1 MTITP
6 RRVLADVQRGLEA
19 VAAGE
24 LLLSRDG
31 GERLV
36 SVVNGL
42 AVDLIDMLDGL
53 QPLLDDIPMDE
64 KEGYVRLHV
73 LTCRDFDVRLHVWL
87 PVRDEEYVENVHD
100 HRRHMIS
107 RILHGSYRSRE
118 FDLDP
123 HDPRAVKL
131 NRIDTVNK
139 DDTRL
144 IGPHTIH
151 AIGNPFERHCVSLIV
166 RGGAVTRV
174 LHTFDRDRGTVGT
187 HESQKPVTWTGRSQ
201 ADAHITPA
209 EYKANLVAR
218 LREEAFQP

>member
-1 MTITP
+1 MTVT
-6 RRVLADVQRGLEA
+6 RRSVLADVQRGLDS

-36 SVVNGL
+36 SIVDGL
-42 AVDLIDMLDGL
+42 AVDLVEFLEGL
-53 QPLLDDIPMDE
+53 QPVLDDVPMDE

-73 LTCRDFDVRLHVWL
+73 LSCRDFDVRLHVWL

-100 HRRHMIS
+100 HRRYMIS

-123 HDPRAVKL
+123 HDRGAVKL
-131 NRIDTVNK
+131 NRIDTVKK
-139 DDTRL
+139 DNTRL
-144 IGPHTIH
+144 IGPYTIH

-166 RGGAVTRV
+166 RGRAVTPV
-174 LHTFDRDRGTVGT
+174 LHTFDRIRGTVGT
-187 HESQKPVTWTGRSQ
+187 YASQKPVTWTGRSP
-201 ADAHITPA
+201 ADAHLTPA
-209 EYKANLVAR
+209 EYKAHLLAR
-218 LREEAFQP
+218 LRAEASQP